1 MFQQAGKIKPVITD
15 RNTAA
20 VNNNAEAESKAIFLF
35 KSVVALEKKPEETA
49 PYVPQSRLGPTSLAS
64 PGTHLPPAA
73 HSAWHATF
81 VATFLI
87 K

>member
-1 MFQQAGKIKPVITD
+1 MFQQSGKIEPVITD

-20 VNNNAEAESKAIFLF
+20 VDNTVEAEGKAIFLF

-49 PYVPQSRLGPTSLAS
+49 PYVTQSDLGQPDSLHLELTSRPPRILAGTPTV
-64 PGTHLPPAA
+64 
-73 HSAWHATF
+73 